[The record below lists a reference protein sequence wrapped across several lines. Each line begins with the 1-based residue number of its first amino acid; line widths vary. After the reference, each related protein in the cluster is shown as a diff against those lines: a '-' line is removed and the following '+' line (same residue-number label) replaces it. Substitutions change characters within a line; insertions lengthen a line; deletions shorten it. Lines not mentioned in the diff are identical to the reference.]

1 MNEDFALFSGMS
13 MYENT
18 DINQNVNEDL
28 TILSDTPMK
37 KNINTVTF
45 RYNENKLRSLQKLD
59 DNNNNLIDFSSND
72 YISYARNRKIA
83 KRVDILYND
92 YINNNKDNIPILG
105 STGSRY
111 VFIINY
117 L

>member
-1 MNEDFALFSGMS
+1 M
-13 MYENT
+13 
-18 DINQNVNEDL
+18 
-28 TILSDTPMK
+28 TISSLI
-37 KNINTVTF
+37 KNPLLLRIERLIKN